1 MQLKGHSLSRNGQ
14 TDFSFALPSKLG
26 IDVHG
31 DSPCNKLVSKNN
43 VLPGL

>member
-26 IDVHG
+26 IACSWG
-31 DSPCNKLVSKNN
+31 FTM
-43 VLPGL
+43 